1 MVVGVGVVCARLLL
15 DRGPLEVS
23 FQGLERIAYLAV
35 YELFVLP
42 VSHQTY
48 SQARAEPALIAADDI
63 RSLRILLPKRLGG
76 AWDHF

>member
-48 SQARAEPALIAADDI
+48 SQARETGPD
-63 RSLRILLPKRLGG
+63 RR
-76 AWDHF
+76 